1 MSQYQ
6 IIIPCQPVAMGRPR
20 FAAGKR
26 TYLPKKT
33 KDGVDFVRAFLLGAP
48 RFEGPVALDIVF
60 VMKRPKS
67 MMGKKYRADRIFH
80 AKRPD
85 IDNLIKLVADAL
97 QPRVLKDDAQ
107 IVMLNASKWYSSKDE
122 DPHTKISIRS
132 IEQL

>member
-1 MSQYQ
+1 
-6 IIIPCQPVAMGRPR
+6 
-20 FAAGKR
+20 
-26 TYLPKKT
+26 
-33 KDGVDFVRAFLLGAP
+33 
-48 RFEGPVALDIVF
+48 
-60 VMKRPKS
+60 

-107 IVMLNASKWYSSKDE
+107 IVMINASKWYSSKDE